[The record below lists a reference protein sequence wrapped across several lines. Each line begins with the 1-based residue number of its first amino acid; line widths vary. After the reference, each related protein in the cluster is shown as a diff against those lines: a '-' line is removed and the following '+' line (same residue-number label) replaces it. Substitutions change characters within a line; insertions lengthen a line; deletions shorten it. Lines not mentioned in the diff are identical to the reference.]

1 MCFGLRG
8 IANPMTVIELFTYLL
23 FIKGLDD
30 RQNELDSNDALIG
43 TVRQ

>member
-1 MCFGLRG
+1 
-8 IANPMTVIELFTYLL
+8 MTVIKQFTYLL